1 MKIRQLNK
9 RFTLIELLLVI
20 AVIAILASM
29 LLPSLQ
35 KSREVVWSTVCM
47 DNLKQCGTATLM
59 YAGDFGGKVQLTGP
73 NKPWECFLYDGGYI
87 RNQNTFLCP
96 IQSPRKYMNQ
106 FNVYGATQTSTYISN
121 PEPGKVIN
129 FYAIQNPSTYIHLA
143 DSVTVVTSS
152 NFPNQIYV
160 NDNPDTRI
168 HLRHPGNIANT
179 LFADGHTEGCK
190 KERLRDCGKTN
201 LYSKNYN
208 EITF

>member
-1 MKIRQLNK
+1 MRIYRLL
-9 RFTLIELLLVI
+9 REFTLIELLVVI

-29 LLPSLQ
+29 LLPALQ

-47 DNLKQCGTATLM
+47 NNLKQCGTATLM

-73 NKPWECFLYDGGYI
+73 SRPWQCFLYDGGYI

-96 IQSPRKYMNQ
+96 VQSPRKYTNL
-106 FNVYGATQTSTYISN
+106 FLVYGATQTSAYVSN
-121 PEPGKVIN
+121 PGTGKVIN
-129 FYAIQNPSTYIHLA
+129 FYAIQNPSTYIYLA
-143 DSVTVVTSS
+143 DSVAAISNS

-160 NDNPDTRI
+160 NDSSDTRI
-168 HLRHPGNIANT
+168 HLRHPGNIANC

-190 KERLRDCGKTN
+190 KDRLKDCGKTN